1 MQRIMITLSEITR
14 TEKELKEVGVLLA
27 NDLRECLMRH
37 INLNYPFEGEIQD
50 GVINREFIELIFK
63 VFFYFVMGEGSG
75 LITPWLN
82 CFLLL
87 FRRLHNSLQRVS
99 PRFQRR
105 PSFAA
110 CAL

>member
-27 NDLRECLMRH
+27 NDLRECLMCH
-37 INLNYPFEGEIQD
+37 INLNYPFEGEFQD

-63 VFFYFVMGEGSG
+63 VFFLFHDRRRFRANLY
-75 LITPWLN
+75 
-82 CFLLL
+82 CF
-87 FRRLHNSLQRVS
+87 FRKLHCYLQRAS